1 MSFHGQAVG
10 HLVRRG
16 FSAAQEHFTGANAE
30 IMAKL
35 QHDSELY
42 ENAGPEMEVNPME
55 MLPVLITAFVA
66 LFVIASVS
74 YTTGTCRIPLTHSI
88 R

>member
-16 FSAAQEHFTGANAE
+16 VSAARDHFSGASAE
-30 IMAKL
+30 YMQQL

-42 ENAGPEMEVNPME
+42 EKAGPEMEVHPME
-55 MLPVLITAFVA
+55 MLPILVTALIT

-74 YTTGTCRIPLTHSI
+74 CAPARATTPLTPGD
-88 R
+88 